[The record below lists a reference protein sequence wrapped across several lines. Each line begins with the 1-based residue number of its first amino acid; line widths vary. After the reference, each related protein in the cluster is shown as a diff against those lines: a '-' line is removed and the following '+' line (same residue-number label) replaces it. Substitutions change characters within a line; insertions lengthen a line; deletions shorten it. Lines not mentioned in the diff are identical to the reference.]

1 MFVTYLSRG
10 LQPQRIFDRING
22 LLPFRKKSSMFEGGA
37 HLKIKRETIL
47 YEFDYKQGT

>member
-1 MFVTYLSRG
+1 MFVTYLSRC

-22 LLPFRKKSSMFEGGA
+22 LLPVRKKSSMFEWRCT
-37 HLKIKRETIL
+37 LEVKRETIL